1 MICVKLGADIRVRW
15 WVHVLA
21 FLPLPWPK
29 RAADWV
35 ATHGI
40 DIRPYTV
47 REDGTK
53 DYM

>member
-15 WVHVLA
+15 WVHVLKW
-21 FLPLPWPK
+21 LPVPK
-29 RAADWV
+29 TDRLVQIIVDRGV
-35 ATHGI
+35 S
-40 DIRPYTV
+40 IRPYTV